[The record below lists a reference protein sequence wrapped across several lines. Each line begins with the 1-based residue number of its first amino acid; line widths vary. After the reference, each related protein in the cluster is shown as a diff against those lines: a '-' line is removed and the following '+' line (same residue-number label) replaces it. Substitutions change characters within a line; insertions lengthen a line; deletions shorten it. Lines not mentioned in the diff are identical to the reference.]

1 MKKIRKW
8 NIFFLLLT
16 IKCKIVVNETSL
28 EERTRKKKEGIRM
41 SNTADAIVVIDLQKG
56 VCFDSSPIHE
66 LETVTALVNKR
77 IKIYETIGKP
87 VIFVQHEDDQL
98 VPGTKPWELLSEL
111 SIPEHSYFVR
121 KTHANS
127 FYKTNL
133 SMLLTEL
140 DCHSI
145 ELCGAQ
151 TEYCIDTTVK
161 FAHGLGYQLM
171 MCRGAA
177 TTYDHPFMKAKET
190 IAFYENIWDKRF
202 LTFLEQ

>member
-1 MKKIRKW
+1 
-8 NIFFLLLT
+8 
-16 IKCKIVVNETSL
+16 
-28 EERTRKKKEGIRM
+28 M

-56 VCFDSSPIHE
+56 ICFDSSSIHE
-66 LETVTALVNKR
+66 LETVTALVNER
-77 IKIYETIGKP
+77 IKTYETIGKP

-161 FAHGLGYQLM
+161 FAQGLGYQLM
-171 MCRGAA
+171 MCRGAT
-177 TTYDHPFMKAKET
+177 TTYDNPFMKAKET
-190 IAFYENIWDKRF
+190 IAFYEKIWDKRF

>member
-1 MKKIRKW
+1 
-8 NIFFLLLT
+8 
-16 IKCKIVVNETSL
+16 
-28 EERTRKKKEGIRM
+28 M

-77 IKIYETIGKP
+77 IKTYETIGKP
-87 VIFVQHEDDQL
+87 VIFVQHEDAQL
-98 VPGTKPWELLSEL
+98 VPQTKPWSYCRNYLFL
-111 SIPEHSYFVR
+111 HSYFVR

-133 SMLLTEL
+133 SVLLTEL

-151 TEYCIDTTVK
+151 AEYCIDTTVK

-171 MCRGAA
+171 MCRGAT
-177 TTYDHPFMKAKET
+177 TTYDNPFMKAKET
-190 IAFYENIWDKRF
+190 IAFYEKIWDKRF

>member
-1 MKKIRKW
+1 
-8 NIFFLLLT
+8 
-16 IKCKIVVNETSL
+16 
-28 EERTRKKKEGIRM
+28 M
-41 SNTADAIVVIDLQKG
+41 SNTTDAFVVIDLQKG
-56 VCFDSSPIHE
+56 VCFDSSPIHG
-66 LETVTALVNKR
+66 LKTVTALVNKR
-77 IKIYETIGKP
+77 IKAYETIGKP

-98 VPGTKPWELLSEL
+98 VPKTKPWELLSEL